1 MNNSKPPSN
10 KTANNSANKSNELPH
25 DPQTFNGV
33 VNQLEKTYYALLGVS
48 PWASE
53 IDIRRAYRDLSK
65 LYHPDTTQ
73 LPREVAVENFRK
85 INEAYATL
93 SNADRRSSY
102 DRLIHFSRFQYTNLN
117 NGTKSQ
123 NQAPSN
129 LQTID
134 NDGLPSKRPLSSGE
148 LFALLLIGATLVACL
163 VLAISVAYL
172 RGDRL
177 FPEAIVQLSITYGAS
192 ITNYPALQSPF
203 ASP

>member
-10 KTANNSANKSNELPH
+10 KTANNSNELPH
-25 DPQTFNGV
+25 DAQTFNGGV
-33 VNQLEKTYYALLGVS
+33 YHNGGVNRLEKTYYALLGVS

-73 LPREVAVENFRK
+73 LPREVAVDNFRK

-93 SNADRRSSY
+93 SNAERRSTY

-117 NGTKSQ
+117 NGANSQ
-123 NQAPSN
+123 NQSPSN

-134 NDGLPSKRPLSSGE
+134 DDGLPTERPLSGGE
-148 LFALLLIGATLVACL
+148 LFALLLIGGTLVACL
-163 VLAISVAYL
+163 ILAILVAYL

-177 FPEAIVQLSITYGAS
+177 FPEAIMHLSIFS
-192 ITNYPALQSPF
+192 F
-203 ASP
+203 